1 MKPTPSPPSPKV
13 PSGFGLGSPDPLF
26 AGPEDQPW
34 ESPDKGTSTL
44 LDESADLDEPWQV
57 IIFNDPVNLMSYVT
71 VVIRRIFGYSETKAR
86 KHMMQIHREGKT
98 IVWSGG
104 RERAETY
111 VQQLQSHQLL
121 SSLRKASE

>member
-1 MKPTPSPPSPKV
+1 MSF
-13 PSGFGLGSPDPLF
+13 GFGMGTPHQIL

-34 ESPDKGTSTL
+34 ESPDIGTSTL
-44 LDESADLDEPWQV
+44 LDESEDLDEPWQV
-57 IIFNDPVNLMSYVT
+57 LIFNDPVNLMSYVT

-104 RERAETY
+104 RERAENY